1 MKIRDLTGFLEQI
14 APLQLQESYDNAG
27 LIVGN
32 PQTEIRGVLFCLDS
46 TEEII
51 EEAVRRGC
59 NLVVA
64 HHPIIFRGLKKI
76 NGKNY
81 VERTIIM
88 AIRNNVA
95 IYAIHTNLDNVL
107 RHGVNERIAQQ
118 LGLKNLQI
126 LSPKKDLASGI
137 DPNIGAGIVGDLA
150 EPIPERDFLIFL
162 KEKMGAGVVRHTR
175 LLERPV
181 TRVAVCGGSG
191 SFLLGD
197 AIAAGA
203 DMFVTADFKY
213 HEFFDADGKTV
224 IADIGHF
231 ESEQFTINLLYELCA
246 ENFATFALHLT
257 EIRTNPVFYG

>member
-1 MKIRDLTGFLEQI
+1 MKIKDLTSFLEQV
-14 APLQLQESYDNAG
+14 APLHLQESYDNAG
-27 LIVGN
+27 LIVGS
-32 PQTEIRGVLFCLDS
+32 PQTEITGVLFCLDS
-46 TEEII
+46 TEETIA
-51 EEAVRRGC
+51 EAVRLGC

-81 VERTIIM
+81 VERTIIS
-88 AIRNNVA
+88 AIRNDVS

-126 LSPKKDLASGI
+126 LSIKKDLAGGP
-137 DPNIGAGIVGDLA
+137 DPNIGAGIVGDLTA
-150 EPIPERDFLIFL
+150 PVTEREFLFFL

-181 TRVAVCGGSG
+181 SRVAVCGGSG

-213 HEFFDADGKTV
+213 HEFFDADGRTV

-246 ENFATFALHLT
+246 EKFATFALHLT
-257 EIRTNPVFYG
+257 ETRTNPVFYL